1 MSPEVC
7 ANCGADIPPNAKAC
21 PECGADEETGWSHA
35 TAEGLDLPDENFN
48 YEEFVKREFGGE
60 KKSPVPH
67 GIRWFWWVV
76 AVLLLASF
84 LWAFLR

>member
-1 MSPEVC
+1 MAPEVC
-7 ANCGADIPPNAKAC
+7 ANCGADIPRNAKAC

-35 TAEGLDLPDENFN
+35 TAEGLDLPDEEFN
-48 YEEFVKREFGGE
+48 YEEFVKHEFGGE